1 MLPKE
6 QQIRSKQ
13 QLKEWLACE
22 LAKLPKS
29 RSPVLITEADILRR
43 HQILLRKT
51 EYHVN
56 CRHKLVGLVY
66 LMRLRRLQNRYAI
79 HIPLN
84 VCGKGLRIM
93 HTGPILINGKA
104 VVGENCAFH
113 INTALVAGGTSNDA
127 PVLGNG
133 VVVGV
138 GAVVLGGVHIADNVA
153 IGAGAVVNKDV
164 TEENVAVAGVP
175 AKKVSNNGRAQW
187 NKKNPDHQDA

>member
-6 QQIRSKQ
+6 QQIRSRQ
-13 QLKEWLACE
+13 QLKQWLE
-22 LAKLPKS
+22 LELKPLPKS
-29 RSPVLITEADILRR
+29 WSPVLITEIDILRR

-56 CRHKLVGLVY
+56 CRHKLAALVY
-66 LMRLRRLQNRYAI
+66 RVRLRRLQNRYAL

-93 HTGPILINGKA
+93 HTGPILMNSKA

-113 INTALVAGGTSNDA
+113 INTALVAGGTGDEA

-133 VVVGV
+133 VVVGI
-138 GAVVLGGVHIADNVA
+138 GAVVLGGVKIADNVA
-153 IGAGAVVNKDV
+153 IGANAVVNKDV

-175 AKKVSNNGRAQW
+175 AKKVSNNGRAAW
-187 NKKNPDHQDA
+187 NKKD